1 MMKGTETVSTDF
13 QNLNDDMV
21 KLVAYAI
28 VSVRRG
34 HERILDG
41 GEGTLLVIGKMT
53 ADSFTSFIIGRYL
66 QKEVSDDKEA
76 AINELITALDRYLR
90 RRVEDDTCKF
100 AQYLKGCLQE
110 ALADGQ
116 PDETRKKKFRQ
127 IPDEDR
133 KFLRV
138 HFVVSNRWSRSP
150 KKFEEDQVAVL
161 KEISQAIPG
170 CDPGGS

>member
-1 MMKGTETVSTDF
+1 VSANF

-41 GEGTLLVIGKMT
+41 GEGTLVVVGKMT
-53 ADSFTSFIIGRYL
+53 AENFTSFIIGRYL
-66 QKEVSDDKEA
+66 QKEVTPDDKDEA
-76 AINELITALDRYLR
+76 IHELITALDRYVR
-90 RRVEDDTCKF
+90 RGCDDDTRKF
-100 AQYLKGCLQE
+100 AQVLKVYLEE

-116 PDETRKKKFRQ
+116 KDQTRPKKFRH
-127 IPDEDR
+127 ISEEDR

-138 HFVVSNRWSRSP
+138 HFVVSNRWAREP
-150 KKFEEDQVAVL
+150 EQFEEDQVAVL
-161 KEISQAIPG
+161 EEISEELAR
-170 CDPGGS
+170 CNPGGSLN

>member
-1 MMKGTETVSTDF
+1 MSANF

-53 ADSFTSFIIGRYL
+53 QDAFTSYIIAKYL
-66 QKEVSDDKEA
+66 QKEVSKDDKEE
-76 AINELITALDRYLR
+76 AIRELIRALDRYLR
-90 RRVEDDTCKF
+90 EEKADDTHKF
-100 AQYLKGCLQE
+100 AQLLKSYLQE
-110 ALADGQ
+110 AL
-116 PDETRKKKFRQ
+116 TRKPETGEKKLRR
-127 IPDEDR
+127 ISDADR

-138 HFVVSNRWSRSP
+138 HFVVSNRWSRQP
-150 KKFEEDQVAVL
+150 EKFEEEQVAVL
-161 KEISQAIPG
+161 EQISEAIAGCQEEVEIE
-170 CDPGGS
+170 

>member
-1 MMKGTETVSTDF
+1 VSANF

-41 GEGTLLVIGKMT
+41 GEGTLLVKGKMT
-53 ADSFTSFIIGRYL
+53 QDAFTSYVIARYL
-66 QKEVSDDKEA
+66 QKEISKDDKEE
-76 AINELITALDRYLR
+76 AIRELIKALDRYLR
-90 RRVEDDTCKF
+90 EGKADDTRKF
-100 AQYLKGCLQE
+100 AHLLKGYLQE
-110 ALADGQ
+110 ALT
-116 PDETRKKKFRQ
+116 DEQKHETGRKKFRQ

-138 HFVVSNRWSRSP
+138 HFVVSNRWRREP
-150 KKFEEDQVAVL
+150 KKFEEEQVAVL
-161 KEISQAIPG
+161 EEISEAIA
-170 CDPGGS
+170 GS

>member
-1 MMKGTETVSTDF
+1 MSTDF

-53 ADSFTSFIIGRYL
+53 SDSFTSFIIGRYL
-66 QKEVSDDKEA
+66 QKEVSKDDKEE
-76 AINELITALDRYLR
+76 AIEELIAALDRYLR
-90 RRVEDDTCKF
+90 GRVEDDTRKF
-100 AQYLKGCLQE
+100 AQLLKGYLQE
-110 ALADGQ
+110 ALV
-116 PDETRKKKFRQ
+116 DEQKDESRKKKFRH

-138 HFVVSNRWSRSP
+138 HFVVSNRWSRPP

-161 KEISQAIPG
+161 EEISEAIAG
-170 CDPGGS
+170 SDAGGS